1 MASDYRYLQQNLLR
15 EILPLINRETVMF
28 IAQLVG
34 GFAFLIGIMAF
45 WQKDDVKFRYQ
56 MTAFSLVMALHFVL
70 MGATVAAIGAVI
82 NSLRSYASVK
92 SQSKILMA
100 MFIVLLIC
108 LTLPNVEQW
117 YEVPTIIGSVVAT
130 WALFSARGIP
140 LRSLILLN
148 SCCWLVHNLL
158 TGSIGGSLIE
168 ATFVVTNSI
177 TIYKLYKAAVV
188 SVPVIQEVKL

>member
-1 MASDYRYLQQNLLR
+1 
-15 EILPLINRETVMF
+15 MF

-70 MGATVAAIGAVI
+70 MGATVAAIGAII

-100 MFIVLLIC
+100 MFIVLLVG

-117 YEVPTIIGSVVAT
+117 YEVPTIIGSVIAT
-130 WALFSARGIP
+130 WALFSTRGIR

-177 TIYKLYKAAVV
+177 TIYKLYKASVV
-188 SVPVIQEVKL
+188 SVPVIQEVKP